1 MGALGLMVLRSGR
14 TRLNLYFIAICVS
27 VIIWLVFTGIGYMVR
42 NDANLA
48 QFWFQADWAGVS
60 FISIS
65 VYAFSATLLQLRRP
79 RSIVVGFILA
89 SWFAISTLVFNP
101 QMAGVKKFD
110 WGFYP
115 LRDIAWN
122 IPFFLYFFGY
132 MGQAFI
138 DYIAAYLRTNNP
150 LQRNRIKYMFLA
162 LLIAYTGSVD
172 YLPTYGFNVYPFG
185 FIGISVFVAISA
197 YAIIRHRLMDV
208 NLAFRYTFI
217 QVLFVSTIAIPMLFL
232 IWWSKSLVI
241 ASVVVLV
248 GLWLAPYLLAQWKDS
263 FTEFVDKLVWFQ
275 GKYESLKNVG
285 YYERVIVGS
294 VSPRHWYINMVDS
307 VNRLIETESVVGYMF
322 DEELDA
328 YLPQAWAGMD
338 RGAAIRA
345 MRGEKK
351 DLLKFMNEQNGIV
364 FRDALIH
371 ELPLDRARQID
382 SMMEVL
388 GAYLCVP
395 FSNGEKIVGFITVG
409 KKLKKGISFF
419 KQYEVH
425 FSSIKDL
432 LDLPITK
439 DKNKIRAIDQ
449 LTGRLDSE
457 KIPDRVSDHEIIDAL
472 NSLVD
477 EKELL
482 NALDLNSLNLRSEG
496 IQLLKMHRERGGL
509 SRKQRRVLQTAVL
522 RSLFKD
528 EIGPGP
534 EDLFHAEDIDAL
546 TLLFS
551 AGQETLMV
559 MMTAVS
565 QQKKSA
571 EWAHDLRQPFDKGS
585 FTLMDD
591 LIEGK
596 LGIVSDEQK
605 RALFAMKQD
614 SGFVRRKLE
623 ALINPQTDSLRIVSC
638 DVRTVLEMFINKI
651 EPVCGHHGLRLIS
664 DLPDPGIKIQC
675 DPEIFSFRVLGNIAD
690 NAMRHT
696 PRGGT
701 IQIGYQYDGSALT
714 VLFKNVGGE
723 PIATENLK
731 KIFDR
736 GTQIHGDGTIGIS
749 GLGLFNVA
757 HAMGA
762 MGGKVW
768 ATSSQEEGTTFYM
781 QFPLTN
787 EKP

>member
-1 MGALGLMVLRSGR
+1 M
-14 TRLNLYFIAICVS
+14 
-27 VIIWLVFTGIGYMVR
+27 
-42 NDANLA
+42 
-48 QFWFQADWAGVS
+48 
-60 FISIS
+60 
-65 VYAFSATLLQLRRP
+65 
-79 RSIVVGFILA
+79 
-89 SWFAISTLVFNP
+89 
-101 QMAGVKKFD
+101 
-110 WGFYP
+110 
-115 LRDIAWN
+115 
-122 IPFFLYFFGY
+122 
-132 MGQAFI
+132 
-138 DYIAAYLRTNNP
+138 
-150 LQRNRIKYMFLA
+150 
-162 LLIAYTGSVD
+162 
-172 YLPTYGFNVYPFG
+172 
-185 FIGISVFVAISA
+185 
-197 YAIIRHRLMDV
+197 
-208 NLAFRYTFI
+208 
-217 QVLFVSTIAIPMLFL
+217 
-232 IWWSKSLVI
+232 
-241 ASVVVLV
+241 
-248 GLWLAPYLLAQWKDS
+248 
-263 FTEFVDKLVWFQ
+263 
-275 GKYESLKNVG
+275 
-285 YYERVIVGS
+285 
-294 VSPRHWYINMVDS
+294 
-307 VNRLIETESVVGYMF
+307 
-322 DEELDA
+322 
-328 YLPQAWAGMD
+328 
-338 RGAAIRA
+338 
-345 MRGEKK
+345 
-351 DLLKFMNEQNGIV
+351 
-364 FRDALIH
+364 
-371 ELPLDRARQID
+371 
-382 SMMEVL
+382 
-388 GAYLCVP
+388 
-395 FSNGEKIVGFITVG
+395 G

-425 FSSIKDL
+425 FSSIRDL

-496 IQLLKMHRERGGL
+496 IHLLKMHRERRGL
-509 SRKQRRVLQTAVL
+509 ARKQRRVLQTAVL

-623 ALINPQTDSLRIVSC
+623 ALINPQSDTLRIVSC

-664 DLPDPGIKIQC
+664 DLHDPGIKIRC
-675 DPEIFSFRVLGNIAD
+675 DPEIFSFRVLGNFAD

-731 KIFDR
+731 NIFDR